1 MLKQRLKA
9 VFFYKVLFGSR
20 SISWDCSVPISF
32 YFDENHI
39 YHTMPARLLT
49 LMAQMYD
56 KERIDKALSSCRYAD
71 MMAGLQVPLF
81 LIQYEAGEIIS
92 APLHNNNYYQ
102 VVIEGNLS
110 IYYIRDDGNTYSLS
124 SGSDGYI
131 IGELELFTEHEG
143 IVYSEATTAL

>member
-1 MLKQRLKA
+1 
-9 VFFYKVLFGSR
+9 
-20 SISWDCSVPISF
+20 
-32 YFDENHI
+32 
-39 YHTMPARLLT
+39 
-49 LMAQMYD
+49 MYD